1 MHKKC
6 VIGAGRLKIRIL
18 LFSLLG
24 PLCFTI
30 MLYAQDEEYLNI
42 VTLEEPS
49 WVYKARGDRFYREGK
64 YGNALAMYK
73 KAIIRRKQG
82 GSNQKIDGIDIEMG
96 LSRQG
101 GNLNIYLKKLDRF
114 RIEHEETS
122 GHVVRALRE
131 SRYDEA
137 RSLIQTLQRDAFDI
151 GAKTVKED
159 AEALDRSIYVRK
171 YAEWNYLQ
179 ERLFESNN
187 GERQGSLTIV
197 LKSLNEQYIDNIDS
211 SDPKLRLQIEGNAPY
226 PEAHLK
232 IAQIYLEE
240 GLFDLSLQQ
249 LDMAEEGQEHFQIPD
264 LIFSV
269 LYTRAENYRTRAE
282 FYKEHGNKKGFNR
295 EADKYGRELDRI
307 VEKDEN
313 WRGGK
318 EGAGFKGYKD
328 IKLYEI
334 PNGRVLNL
342 SGDAVGREKYGK
354 AYFLSGEYKF
364 QNGRDEGAEPYLI
377 MAFLYGY
384 ERETA
389 KRYLEQYYT
398 LRNDTANLK
407 KIEDIEA
414 LFR

>member
-6 VIGAGRLKIRIL
+6 VTGAGKMKMRIL
-18 LFSLLG
+18 LFSLLCL
-24 PLCFTI
+24 LCLTI
-30 MLYAQDEEYLNI
+30 NLYAQDEEYLNI
-42 VTLEEPS
+42 VILEEPS

-64 YGNALAMYK
+64 YGNALAQYK
-73 KAIIRRKQG
+73 KALIRRKQG

-101 GNLNIYLKKLDRF
+101 GNLDIYLRKLDRF
-114 RIEHEETS
+114 RTEHEETS
-122 GHVVRALRE
+122 DHVERALRE
-131 SRYDEA
+131 NRYDEA
-137 RSLIQTLQRDAFDI
+137 RSLIQILQHDAFDI
-151 GAKTVKED
+151 GAEMLKAD

-171 YAEWNYLQ
+171 YAEWDYLQ
-179 ERLFESNN
+179 ERLFESDI
-187 GERQGSLTIV
+187 GEKQGSLTIV
-197 LKSLNEQYIDNIDS
+197 LTSLNEQYIDNIGS

-226 PEAHLK
+226 PEVHLK

-249 LDMAEEGQEHFQIPD
+249 LDMAEKGQEHFQIPD

-269 LYTRAENYRTRAE
+269 MYTRAENYRTRAE

-295 EADKYGRELDRI
+295 EADKYGRELNRI

-318 EGAGFKGYKD
+318 EGTSFKGYKD
-328 IKLYEI
+328 IKLNEI
-334 PNGRVLNL
+334 PNSRILHL
-342 SGDAVGREKYGK
+342 SGDAEGREKYGK
-354 AYFLSGEYKF
+354 AYFLSGAYKF
-364 QNGRDEGAEPYLI
+364 QNGRDEGAEPYLK

-389 KRYLEQYYT
+389 KRYLEQYYI